1 MRGIV
6 TRTPAL
12 LVTDRDYR
20 MLVLDL
26 DGTLLDRR
34 RRVDWRDVE
43 AAARLRDRGVHVTI
57 ATGRLFSGTRDVAR
71 RMGISS
77 TVACMNGS
85 EMLHSASGE
94 VLRGNYMPNE
104 TLDLVRRTLARSG
117 VATVLF
123 ASQTIHRSEL
133 ADAHM
138 RQLRSWS
145 QYFTEWEDIYSS
157 SAWERARDILAV
169 VAVGTWTAIR
179 AVSAELE
186 ERLDLSRFELLS
198 FPSPDG
204 RRGFMMVRDNRENKG
219 SALRNMATELG
230 IREDQC
236 VCVGDW
242 MNDIPMLQ
250 SGALSFAMGGSPDWL
265 QAAADEVAT
274 TRITEGGIVAE
285 LAEKVWG
292 IAV

>member
-1 MRGIV
+1 MME
-6 TRTPAL
+6 
-12 LVTDRDYR
+12 RDYK

-43 AAARLRDRGVHVTI
+43 AAARLRERGVHITI

-71 RMGISS
+71 RMGIAS

-85 EMLHSASGE
+85 EMLHSANGE
-94 VLRGNYMPNE
+94 VLRGNYMPNG
-104 TLDLVRRTLARSG
+104 TLDIVRRALVRSG

-123 ASQTIHRSEL
+123 ASQTIHRCEL

-145 QYFTEWEDIYSS
+145 QYFTDWEDIYSA

-169 VAVGTWTAIR
+169 VAVGTWTAIQR
-179 AVSAELE
+179 VTDELQGQI
-186 ERLDLSRFELLS
+186 DLSRFEILS
-198 FPSPDG
+198 FPSPDAK
-204 RRGFMMVRDNRENKG
+204 RGFLMVRDNRENKG
-219 SALRNMATELG
+219 SALRNMAAELG
-230 IREDQC
+230 IDEEDC

-242 MNDIPMLQ
+242 MNDMPMLQ
-250 SGALSFAMGGSPDWL
+250 SNALSFAMGSSPDWL
-265 QAAADEVAT
+265 QAAADQVAT
-274 TRITEGGIVAE
+274 TKVTEGGIVAE
-285 LAEKVWG
+285 LAGRVWG
-292 IAV
+292 VSL